1 MTSVK
6 VCTQSGD
13 SELVTKETF
22 RAWKRR
28 NGRHAA
34 FVLNAPVEHFVGTY
48 ADMQGLPAGEF
59 DASLVKR
66 CAPPEQ
72 VCKQLRG
79 HDLWKCC

>member
-13 SELVTKETF
+13 SELVTKDTF

-34 FVLNAPVEHFVGTY
+34 FVLIAPVEHFVGTY
-48 ADMQGLPAGEF
+48 ADMQELPAGEF

-72 VCKQLRG
+72 VRKQLRG
-79 HDLWKCC
+79 HDLWKCY